1 LTEEAFSYVTE
12 NELRDTVMAMT
23 SIPSPTGEERELAS
37 WLAAEMSA
45 AGLDASLQEIDD
57 FQANAHGRLHGTYEG
72 PDVMLYAPI
81 DTLTTG
87 NADEDIPWIG
97 PHMRPDMHA
106 EARAEGPW
114 VIGLG
119 ASNPKGHGACVLEA
133 MRAISRAGIPLLGDV
148 IAGFG
153 AGGMPT
159 NARVGK
165 TGSRRNTG
173 QGVGCSFMLEQG
185 VWADFAVIAKPGWT
199 VSWEEVGLAWFEI
212 AVSGIHTYVGSRHRL
227 PYRNPI
233 ADAAYVVERLEA
245 FFEQSWAPRHESGLV
260 RPQGIVSAIEAGWTR
275 MLSVTPAECRIFVD
289 MRLSPRTT
297 PSQARRELARELSLI
312 AEEREGM
319 VLTMRPLVSIPG
331 TTTDPGS
338 PVIKSAIAAWE
349 DIEGRPHE
357 VIYQTSGATDANIL
371 RNRGI
376 PTARIGMPKVTDTPF
391 EVDFQMGMNT
401 VDTREMMRLT
411 KALIEIAVDLA
422 TTPLEELNLER
433 GLAYQ
438 ESPVDDES
446 RRGVVA

>member
-1 LTEEAFSYVTE
+1 
-12 NELRDTVMAMT
+12 
-23 SIPSPTGEERELAS
+23 
-37 WLAAEMSA
+37 
-45 AGLDASLQEIDD
+45 
-57 FQANAHGRLHGTYEG
+57 
-72 PDVMLYAPI
+72 
-81 DTLTTG
+81 
-87 NADEDIPWIG
+87 
-97 PHMRPDMHA
+97 
-106 EARAEGPW
+106 
-114 VIGLG
+114 
-119 ASNPKGHGACVLEA
+119 
-133 MRAISRAGIPLLGDV
+133 
-148 IAGFG
+148 
-153 AGGMPT
+153 
-159 NARVGK
+159 
-165 TGSRRNTG
+165 
-173 QGVGCSFMLEQG
+173 
-185 VWADFAVIAKPGWT
+185 
-199 VSWEEVGLAWFEI
+199 
-212 AVSGIHTYVGSRHRL
+212 
-227 PYRNPI
+227 
-233 ADAAYVVERLEA
+233 
-245 FFEQSWAPRHESGLV
+245 
-260 RPQGIVSAIEAGWTR
+260 
-275 MLSVTPAECRIFVD
+275 
-289 MRLSPRTT
+289 
-297 PSQARRELARELSLI
+297 
-312 AEEREGM
+312 M